1 VGNKNVQ
8 VDMLQFTDNTLF
20 TDDTL
25 FMCTDKPRNIL
36 VMKSIM
42 RMFELAS
49 SLEIN
54 FYKTKLGKCGIDDHS
69 IMNAFLDVLNCKK
82 MEIPFTY
89 LGVSV
94 GGTIGGACSG
104 GI

>member
-1 VGNKNVQ
+1 MTHYLGVQ
-8 VDMLQFTDNTLF
+8 INL
-20 TDDTL
+20 
-25 FMCTDKPRNIL
+25 KNIL

-54 FYKTKLGKCGIDDHS
+54 FYKTKLGRCGIDHS

-94 GGTIGGACSG
+94 GGTIGGHVLEGYDIKS
-104 GI
+104 

>member
-1 VGNKNVQ
+1 MCK
-8 VDMLQFTDNTLF
+8 VDMLQFI

-36 VMKSIM
+36 VIKSIIM
-42 RMFELAS
+42 RMFELAFG
-49 SLEIN
+49 LEIN
-54 FYKTKLGKCGIDDHS
+54 FYKTKLGRCGIDHS

-94 GGTIGGACSG
+94 GGTIGGHVLEGYDIKS
-104 GI
+104 